1 MASSSDSSAAPMVDR
16 WHTTYWASFQRK
28 FTRSYSGFLV
38 LRSKDSSVLL
48 LSDEEKFVD
57 CQPLEDGELI
67 QSGMIITFPCH
78 SASVQDRISLENSV
92 DLASAPSLN
101 FNRGVLFDESIQKKF
116 GHVVNFIENHRR
128 REFLMVVSFS
138 RACFRLNTHTVA
150 IALQA
155 CFGGSA
161 SKFRVHTLRD
171 RTFRFSVASKSVG
184 FEIYNAGKILEND
197 FEISF
202 NLWGNGGP
210 NWLVEERKYYSGQD
224 SSWTTVYRKKSL
236 VFDRL
241 EFQNP
246 VLLARSEKRQPVFQR
261 LEFQNPNLNNG
272 QQRTVTIGN
281 STGPS
286 FAEVVISG
294 RPNSPGKCLNNAFN
308 VVILELN
315 PQ

>member
-16 WHTTYWASFQRK
+16 WHVTYWASFQRK

-67 QSGMIITFPCH
+67 QS
-78 SASVQDRISLENSV
+78 V
-92 DLASAPSLN
+92 DLVYAPSLN

-210 NWLVEERKYYSGQD
+210 NWLVEERKYYSEQE
-224 SSWTTVYRKKSL
+224 SSWTTVYRKKSS

-241 EFQNP
+241 EFQNH
-246 VLLARSEKRQPVFQR
+246 VLLARSEKRQSIFQR